1 MQCIYLK
8 DPKHPD
14 HLDPLSGARTDFDKS
29 LENSMDCPDTTHCF
43 YYASNVCLASSRFIE
58 ERVKINREDEE
69 EWELTHLPIP
79 KHYQGLYQP
88 GLFDVCGPPLKY
100 FMPWATAGCFVA
112 SILVPVLAVASS
124 HCEGKHEMLAT
135 YPYWLWLP
143 FFLWVAIM
151 VLLDPRLSL
160 LFLYEPAPPPCVKLP
175 WITRVATKVAS
186 STLRNARTG
195 TSQFLSDKRPQTRS
209 GSALPTL
216 SFQ

>member
-1 MQCIYLK
+1 MLAHYWKVPIHIIRRAQCIYLK

-58 ERVKINREDEE
+58 ERVKLNREDED

-160 LFLYEPAPPPCVKLP
+160 LFLSLHPV
-175 WITRVATKVAS
+175 
-186 STLRNARTG
+186 
-195 TSQFLSDKRPQTRS
+195 
-209 GSALPTL
+209 
-216 SFQ
+216 

>member
-1 MQCIYLK
+1 M
-8 DPKHPD
+8 
-14 HLDPLSGARTDFDKS
+14 
-29 LENSMDCPDTTHCF
+29 
-43 YYASNVCLASSRFIE
+43 
-58 ERVKINREDEE
+58 KINREDED

-79 KHYQGLYQP
+79 KHYEGLYQP

-100 FMPWATAGCFVA
+100 FMPWATAGCLVA

-151 VLLDPRLSL
+151 VLLDPRPSRFSL
-160 LFLYEPAPPPCVKLP
+160 GTTPPPCVKLP
-175 WITRVATKVAS
+175 WITRAATKVAS
-186 STLRNARTG
+186 STLRDAC
-195 TSQFLSDKRPQTRS
+195 TSQFLLDRRPQTRS

-216 SFQ
+216 SFH